1 MERLLIDSPHIAAQL
16 FGPQNCHLKL
26 LSQISGAHLFNRG
39 TTLYMD
45 TDDSSIAATLL
56 KLFYTLHEQAKAGI
70 PIEADTLEALY
81 TSITSTKEND
91 KKKQKQKPHDTS
103 SVIETPKKSVQARN
117 PAQERYIEALRTHE
131 IVFALGAAGT
141 GKTYLAVAHAVQLLL
156 QHTVKRIILTRPA
169 VEAGEKLGFLPGD
182 LSEKIDP
189 YLRPLYDALYDMLS
203 KPKVMALVELGSI
216 EVAPLAFMRGR
227 TLHEACIILDEA
239 QNTTREQMKM
249 FLTRMGF
256 GSRMIITGDCTQ
268 IDLPREANGQ
278 QSGLIH
284 AAGILKNISAIAFH
298 TFTREDVVRHHLVG
312 EIVNAY
318 ELDENRN
325 TQA

>member
-1 MERLLIDSPHIAAQL
+1 MERLLIDAPHIAAQL
-16 FGPQNCHLKL
+16 FGPQNCHLAL
-26 LSQISGAHLFNRG
+26 LSRISGAHLFNRG
-39 TTLYMD
+39 TTLYID
-45 TDDSSIAATLL
+45 TADSSIAANLI
-56 KLFYTLHEQAKAGI
+56 KLFCTLHEQAKAGI
-70 PIEADTLEALY
+70 PIAEDRLEALY
-81 TSITSTKEND
+81 SRMAHGEDTTQKA
-91 KKKQKQKPHDTS
+91 QKQKTRELS
-103 SVIETPKKSVQARN
+103 ACIETPKKCVQARN
-117 PAQERYIEALRTHE
+117 PAQERYIDLLKKHD

-141 GKTYLAVAHAVQLLL
+141 GKTYLAVAYAVHLLL
-156 QHTVKRIILTRPA
+156 QHTVKRIVLTRPA

-182 LSEKIDP
+182 LAEKIDP

-268 IDLPREANGQ
+268 IDLPHEANGQ

-284 AAGILKNISAIAFH
+284 AARILQNIPAIAFH

-325 TQA
+325 TQT